1 MLHKVGSYSL
11 IISLQSTQ
19 CNCYLFSRAMLP
31 PEFISL
37 LSDTAKPGGLRS
49 QVICTRMFD
58 CTVSRNCYNWCDRR
72 YPVTVEAHCNY
83 PVTVY
88 RSHMIVSHMFV
99 GHLVSLTATKSCRL
113 LRRPRKCHRWPCHV
127 LETCQ
132 LSLTF
137 RTIQDFVKASW
148 PQLPRW
154 RPVIGT
160 VFLLSDLSALSP
172 MWQLSR
178 AVCSSLHI
186 PPSKNIV
193 ILDVFPMQ

>member
-1 MLHKVGSYSL
+1 MQLLCNFCRVMLS
-11 IISLQSTQ
+11 
-19 CNCYLFSRAMLP
+19 
-31 PEFISL
+31 PEIISL

-58 CTVSRNCYNWCDRR
+58 CTVSRNCYSWCDRR
-72 YPVTVEAHCNY
+72 YPVTVEAHCNC

-99 GHLVSLTATKSCRL
+99 GHLVRLTVIKSCRL
-113 LRRPRKCHRWPCHV
+113 LRRPRKCHRWPCHA

-178 AVCSSLHI
+178 AVCSSLHPI
-186 PPSKNIV
+186 AKIV
-193 ILDVFPMQ
+193 ITY